1 LFFCALRRRIDR
13 GRGIGSLA
21 LAWALALFYLTHLF
35 IFAADEMVCQSSDT
49 GPVGQVEVVEVR
61 HIIQSISKI
70 RRSPSVHHIGKMRL
84 PVVVFFVVV
93 LKSTYNGAH
102 VHGYTTSQQQPPLS
116 ASSTFS
122 PRLKYLT
129 ARGACNTATAA
140 AASSSSSSSSSSPS
154 DPCTSSS
161 NRGRRNRSMLPD
173 PIVHHVDPPKAGGRN
188 RKRSR
193 QQRNGRQGRAAGGV
207 RLEANTREKS
217 IAKGRDPI
225 ISLNMNLDYLGKSG
239 QRGAASRAEE
249 LLLRI
254 EALHAEGYY
263 EITPDTV
270 SYNSVM
276 NAYARHASATNRQSA
291 EDARRL
297 LGRMEEMTLDD
308 IARGGRGALVRPNAI
323 SFNTLILALGNSGQP
338 EAAEELLLEMED
350 SCLAAGNELRRNGG
364 PDGGG
369 YINKDKGSVS
379 CMPNTI
385 TYNSCILAW
394 AKQGNAQRA
403 ESLLRRMMELSLER
417 NDQDELKADC
427 ISFNTCLYAYAI
439 NDEADAA
446 ERAEDLLRHMETLYL
461 SGNEDVRPDSISYT
475 SVISAWSSSR
485 QPQAADRALQLLE
498 EMEELYEA
506 GEEYVRP
513 NTHSYTAVINALARS
528 GSAGSAQKSR
538 YLLDTMHDRYRAG
551 RKDCKP
557 DVACYTSVI
566 DAYARSRSDD
576 AGDNAVELINEMIE
590 GVEAG
595 DEELKPNTRTYC
607 SVIAALGRSKTY
619 GAAESAEKLLED
631 MERMYAFG
639 NREVRPTTAVFNA
652 VIDAYAQ
659 SSYKRKAERA
669 HQLLLRMLE
678 ESSEGNADVRP
689 DVISYNSVLKTCAN
703 AYGNA
708 AIKKRA
714 FLIALDT
721 FKRLSKSKAERNRR
735 TSVTYSL
742 FFKAIRKLV
751 ESGSE
756 RDAIARKMF
765 AFCIADGVLNR
776 QVMSQIQSTC
786 SESVVADLL
795 SSNGASSTTTMSS
808 STGMGGSV
816 PSIDVALL
824 PSAWTCNAG
833 R

>member
-1 LFFCALRRRIDR
+1 
-13 GRGIGSLA
+13 
-21 LAWALALFYLTHLF
+21 
-35 IFAADEMVCQSSDT
+35 
-49 GPVGQVEVVEVR
+49 
-61 HIIQSISKI
+61 
-70 RRSPSVHHIGKMRL
+70 MRL
-84 PVVVFFVVV
+84 PSVVFFVVF
-93 LKSTYNGAH
+93 LKSSYDGIA
-102 VHGYTTSQQQPPLS
+102 HGYSPSQPQRPLPTS
-116 ASSTFS
+116 ATFS

-129 ARGACNTATAA
+129 TAYSAACSTATAA
-140 AASSSSSSSSSSPS
+140 TASSSSSSSSSSDLNS
-154 DPCTSSS
+154 T
-161 NRGRRNRSMLPD
+161 NQRRRNRSMLPD
-173 PIVHHVDPPKAGGRN
+173 PIVHDDPARGGGGRK

-193 QQRNGRQGRAAGGV
+193 QQR
-207 RLEANTREKS
+207 LDANTREKS

-239 QRGAASRAEE
+239 QRGAAARAEE

-276 NAYARHASATNRQSA
+276 NAYARHASAANRQSA

-297 LGRMEEMTLDD
+297 LSRMEGMTLDD
-308 IARGGRGALVRPNAI
+308 IARGGRGTLVRPNTI
-323 SFNTLILALGNSGQP
+323 SFNTLILALANSGQP
-338 EAAEELLLEMED
+338 EAAEELLFEMED
-350 SCLAAGNELRRNGG
+350 TCLAINNAHSDHGGHYVNEE
-364 PDGGG
+364 
-369 YINKDKGSVS
+369 KGTVS

-427 ISFNTCLYAYAI
+427 ISFNTCLHAYAVSG
-439 NDEADAA
+439 EADAA
-446 ERAEDLLRHMETLYL
+446 ERAEDLLRHQETLFL

-475 SVISAWSSSR
+475 SVIAAWSSSR
-485 QPQAADRALQLLE
+485 HSHAADRALQLLE

-513 NTHSYTAVINALARS
+513 NTHSYTAAINALARS
-528 GSAGSAQKSR
+528 GASGSAQKSR
-538 YLLDTMHDRYRAG
+538 YLLDTMQERYHAG

-576 AGDNAVELINEMIE
+576 AGDNAVEILNEMIE
-590 GVEAG
+590 LNEAG

-607 SVIAALGRSKTY
+607 SVISALGRSKTF

-639 NREVRPTTAVFNA
+639 NREVKPTTAVFNA

-751 ESGSE
+751 EMGSE
-756 RDAIARKMF
+756 RDDIARKMF

-786 SESVVADLL
+786 SESVLADLL
-795 SSNGASSTTTMSS
+795 SSNGASCDLSFTSGGGGGRKST
-808 STGMGGSV
+808 
-816 PSIDVALL
+816 IDITLL

>member
-1 LFFCALRRRIDR
+1 
-13 GRGIGSLA
+13 
-21 LAWALALFYLTHLF
+21 
-35 IFAADEMVCQSSDT
+35 
-49 GPVGQVEVVEVR
+49 
-61 HIIQSISKI
+61 
-70 RRSPSVHHIGKMRL
+70 
-84 PVVVFFVVV
+84 
-93 LKSTYNGAH
+93 
-102 VHGYTTSQQQPPLS
+102 
-116 ASSTFS
+116 
-122 PRLKYLT
+122 
-129 ARGACNTATAA
+129 
-140 AASSSSSSSSSSPS
+140 
-154 DPCTSSS
+154 
-161 NRGRRNRSMLPD
+161 MLPD
-173 PIVHHVDPPKAGGRN
+173 PIVHADPAKGGGGRN

-193 QQRNGRQGRAAGGV
+193 QQRSRRQNTAVGGV
-207 RLEANTREKS
+207 RLDANTREKS

-239 QRGAASRAEE
+239 QRGAAARAEE

-254 EALHAEGYY
+254 EALHDEGYY
-263 EITPDTV
+263 EITPDAV

-276 NAYARHASATNRQSA
+276 NAYARHASEANQQSA

-297 LGRMEEMTLDD
+297 LRRMEGMTLDD
-308 IARGGRGALVRPNAI
+308 IARGGRGTLVRPNTI
-323 SFNTLILALGNSGQP
+323 SFNTLILALANSGQP
-338 EAAEELLLEMED
+338 EAAEELLFEMED
-350 SCLAAGNELRRNGG
+350 SCLADDNGVRQNEKGLSDAHPGNGG
-364 PDGGG
+364 H
-369 YINKDKGSVS
+369 INEEKGTVS

-427 ISFNTCLYAYAI
+427 ISFNTCLHAYAVSG
-439 NDEADAA
+439 EEDAA
-446 ERAEDLLRHMETLYL
+446 ERAEDLLRHQETLFL

-475 SVISAWSSSR
+475 SVVAAWASSR
-485 QPQAADRALQLLE
+485 RLQAADRALQLLE

-506 GEEYVRP
+506 GEENVRP
-513 NTHSYTAVINALARS
+513 NAHSYTAVINALARS
-528 GSAGSAQKSR
+528 GSAASAQKSR
-538 YLLDTMHDRYRAG
+538 YLLDTMHEQFRAG

-576 AGDNAVELINEMIE
+576 AGDNAVELLNEMIE
-590 GVEAG
+590 LNEAG
-595 DEELKPNTRTYC
+595 DEALKPNTRTYC
-607 SVIAALGRSKTY
+607 SVITALGRSKTY

-639 NREVRPTTAVFNA
+639 NREVKPTTAVFNA

-669 HQLLLRMLE
+669 HYLLLRMLE

-689 DVISYNSVLKTCAN
+689 DVISYNSVLKSCAN
-703 AYGNA
+703 AYGNPA
-708 AIKKRA
+708 TKKRA

-721 FKRLSKSKAERNRR
+721 FKRLSKSKAERSRR
-735 TSVTYSL
+735 TSITYSL

-765 AFCIADGVLNR
+765 AFCIADGALNR
-776 QVMSQIQSTC
+776 QVMSQIQSAC
-786 SESVVADLL
+786 SESVLEDLL
-795 SSNGASSTTTMSS
+795 SSNGAAGTCSNRGMSLKS
-808 STGMGGSV
+808 GGGSETT
-816 PSIDVALL
+816 IDVSLL